1 MRFHVRITVSLPPG
15 LDPEE
20 RDRLLAAELTR
31 GRELHA
37 AGAIADIWRIPGR
50 LANVG
55 IWEAA
60 DATELHALIAS
71 LPLFPYLEAEVTA
84 LARHPITDG

>member
-1 MRFHVRITVSLPPG
+1 MRFHVRIAVRLPPG
-15 LDPEE
+15 LDPGE
-20 RDRLLAAELTR
+20 RERLLAAELVR

-37 AGAIADIWRIPGR
+37 AGSIVDIWRVPGGLR
-50 LANVG
+50 NIG

-71 LPLFPYLEAEVTA
+71 LPLYPYLEAEVTA
-84 LARHPITDG
+84 LARHPITEA

>member
-1 MRFHVRITVSLPPG
+1 MRFHVRIAVRLPPD
-15 LDPEE
+15 LDPGE
-20 RDRLLAAELTR
+20 RERLLAAELAR

-37 AGAIADIWRIPGR
+37 AGSIVDIWRVPGGLR
-50 LANVG
+50 NIG

-71 LPLFPYLEAEVTA
+71 LPLYAYLEAEVTA
-84 LARHPITDG
+84 LARHPITEA